1 MERAGK
7 STHIFEIELEY
18 ISGKAAKNDNINQSN
33 FLYTN
38 ELNIMEKIIYNN
50 TCNMNN
56 AEI

>member
-1 MERAGK
+1 M
-7 STHIFEIELEY
+7 HIFEIEIEY

>member
-7 STHIFEIELEY
+7 SMHIFEIEIEY